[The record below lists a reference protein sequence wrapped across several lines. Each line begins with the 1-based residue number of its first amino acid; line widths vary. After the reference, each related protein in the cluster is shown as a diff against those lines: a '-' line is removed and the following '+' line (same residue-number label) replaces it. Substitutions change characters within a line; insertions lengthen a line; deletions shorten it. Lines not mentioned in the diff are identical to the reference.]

1 MGAPQGA
8 VVVGVTDGPDARR
21 ALPWAA
27 AEADRREAPLHLLH
41 AIAPGMGTGAPRLG
55 EQRWLRARAD
65 RLISEAAEFVSSAAP
80 AR

>member
-27 AEADRREAPLHLLH
+27 GEADRREAPLHLLH
-41 AIAPGMGTGAPRLG
+41 AIAPGLGAAHDEP
-55 EQRWLRARAD
+55 E
-65 RLISEAAEFVSSAAP
+65 SSGGCGPAP
-80 AR
+80 IG

>member
-27 AEADRREAPLHLLH
+27 AEAKRREAPLHLLH
-41 AIAPGMGTGAPRLG
+41 AIGPG
-55 EQRWLRARAD
+55 LRAQPAP
-65 RLISEAAEFVSSAAP
+65 VSSAGCGPAP
-80 AR
+80 IACSPKPPSP